1 MATRSPVEDKQK
13 LPIDVISSSEPLGFM
28 KFSGDDYCRGF
39 GVAGNREVCMG
50 GKKTV
55 GGRTAESE
63 RWMMR
68 EPSSTSSGSDGP
80 RSSSKACRRS
90 VPGNKRGKFLR
101 ARGGGYVG
109 RNSPRSKEAKNPVK
123 VKPPL
128 LERDTILT
136 EFDLQVIG
144 DKFNLEDGIV
154 FAVPAKGH
162 RLAEPPTGFF
172 TVYVAHLSA
181 GLTIPPHP
189 LLIEICTDNGISMAQ
204 LTPSA
209 ILFFR
214 GFCHR
219 VEEIGLPLSVE
230 LFYALFSLMRK
241 NREFFYFC
249 PRANC
254 KFLIRSSTSW
264 EDWTERFFYV
274 RDDNWGIPVT
284 WRKNKVCNTLK
295 TIDMRKLQ
303 KQCADSGLF
312 DSMFDPLE
320 LALDGGKID
329 FASIRAKKQKQE
341 TESRPTR
348 VDTLKVGDDD
358 DDDDDGLQRRNNC
371 FEEEVIQGLEK
382 RPGGESSACTR
393 GGKGLFLSEV
403 NGVETLWDPSD
414 DDFAVARTRAV
425 STEYDMC
432 RLSKKPIDQLIAAI
446 HANSARSITLADLVS
461 MHVEEAKGA
470 LLKVKA
476 EYIQLNS
483 QYIDMCNRCTE
494 QSTQISLLKANLE
507 KERMEWKASYEQL
520 EAKYHQAKEKAEE
533 GAVKRVEDTATYR
546 DVVLLCRKQMRET
559 LNG

>member
-1 MATRSPVEDKQK
+1 
-13 LPIDVISSSEPLGFM
+13 
-28 KFSGDDYCRGF
+28 
-39 GVAGNREVCMG
+39 
-50 GKKTV
+50 
-55 GGRTAESE
+55 
-63 RWMMR
+63 MR

-214 GFCHR
+214 G
-219 VEEIGLPLSVE
+219 
-230 LFYALFSLMRK
+230 
-241 NREFFYFC
+241 
-249 PRANC
+249 
-254 KFLIRSSTSW
+254 
-264 EDWTERFFYV
+264 
-274 RDDNWGIPVT
+274 
-284 WRKNKVCNTLK
+284 
-295 TIDMRKLQ
+295 
-303 KQCADSGLF
+303 
-312 DSMFDPLE
+312 
-320 LALDGGKID
+320 GKID

-348 VDTLKVGDDD
+348 VDTLKVGDDDD

-446 HANSARSITLADLVS
+446 HANSARVSSVHYSQFASITCLFTHLILDGLS
-461 MHVEEAKGA
+461 PLMH
-470 LLKVKA
+470 
-476 EYIQLNS
+476 N
-483 QYIDMCNRCTE
+483 
-494 QSTQISLLKANLE
+494 
-507 KERMEWKASYEQL
+507 
-520 EAKYHQAKEKAEE
+520 
-533 GAVKRVEDTATYR
+533 
-546 DVVLLCRKQMRET
+546 
-559 LNG
+559 